1 MKVRFTAS
9 NTMLACRAHTLMRL
23 WQKFSLLLLLAPAA
37 TGHAQVPSAAAPESW
52 PDWMVRLL
60 AVRKAE
66 QFQLAKE
73 FKAFYGFQFSN
84 EIERSGITFE
94 HHIVDDCGR
103 DLKPIIYDHG
113 TGLAAADVDGDGK
126 TDLYF
131 VNQIGGCQLWRNIG
145 NGKFEN
151 ITASA
156 GVGLDDK
163 VCVSASFA
171 DLDNDGDPDL
181 FVTTVKMGNVLF
193 ENLGGGKFRNV
204 SKESNLDYIGHSSGT
219 TFFDF
224 DNDGLLDVFVTNVG
238 IYTTDKKGRGGYYI
252 GVAGGAM
259 KFTQP
264 ERQEPSILYKN
275 LGGLKFKEVSKEM
288 NLQHVGTSGDAAFG
302 DVNEDGFPD
311 LYVVCMEGPN
321 KFYENQKG
329 KGFVEKAQ
337 SYFPRTPSGAMGL
350 KFFDYNQDGKLD
362 LYITDMHSD
371 MTKPQVKASN
381 WNLSLAFEKAKS
393 ETWCGLDWTPEE
405 RISATNRMIYGN
417 AFYQKSAPGRFT
429 EVSDQIGVET
439 FWPWGPSVGDLNAD
453 GYDDVFVTA
462 GMGYPLRY
470 SINSVLLNEGGRRF
484 FDAEFLVNV
493 EPRAG
498 NKLMKK
504 YFTVNCSGEDK
515 ENPLCY
521 GKTGIVTVYGARSS
535 RSSVI
540 YDLDDD
546 GDLDIVV
553 AEFND
558 RPQVLINNLTSKRP
572 VHFLK
577 IKLIGTVSNR
587 DGLGAT
593 VRVKAGGRSY
603 TQYHDGKSGYISQS
617 SLPLY
622 FGLSDAT
629 KVDGVEITWPSGAR
643 QSIVSD
649 IGINRLV
656 EIKEPREAVR
666 PGGVK

>member
-1 MKVRFTAS
+1 
-9 NTMLACRAHTLMRL
+9 
-23 WQKFSLLLLLAPAA
+23 
-37 TGHAQVPSAAAPESW
+37 
-52 PDWMVRLL
+52 MVRLL

-204 SKESNLDYIGHSSGT
+204 SKESNLDYTAHSSGT

-275 LGGLKFKEVSKEM
+275 LGGLKFKEV
-288 NLQHVGTSGDAAFG
+288 
-302 DVNEDGFPD
+302 
-311 LYVVCMEGPN
+311 
-321 KFYENQKG
+321 
-329 KGFVEKAQ
+329 
-337 SYFPRTPSGAMGL
+337 
-350 KFFDYNQDGKLD
+350 
-362 LYITDMHSD
+362 
-371 MTKPQVKASN
+371 
-381 WNLSLAFEKAKS
+381 
-393 ETWCGLDWTPEE
+393 
-405 RISATNRMIYGN
+405 
-417 AFYQKSAPGRFT
+417 
-429 EVSDQIGVET
+429 
-439 FWPWGPSVGDLNAD
+439 
-453 GYDDVFVTA
+453 
-462 GMGYPLRY
+462 
-470 SINSVLLNEGGRRF
+470 
-484 FDAEFLVNV
+484 
-493 EPRAG
+493 
-498 NKLMKK
+498 
-504 YFTVNCSGEDK
+504 
-515 ENPLCY
+515 
-521 GKTGIVTVYGARSS
+521 
-535 RSSVI
+535 
-540 YDLDDD
+540 
-546 GDLDIVV
+546 
-553 AEFND
+553 
-558 RPQVLINNLTSKRP
+558 
-572 VHFLK
+572 
-577 IKLIGTVSNR
+577 
-587 DGLGAT
+587 
-593 VRVKAGGRSY
+593 
-603 TQYHDGKSGYISQS
+603 
-617 SLPLY
+617 
-622 FGLSDAT
+622 
-629 KVDGVEITWPSGAR
+629 
-643 QSIVSD
+643 
-649 IGINRLV
+649 
-656 EIKEPREAVR
+656 
-666 PGGVK
+666 